1 MNRSSSTV
9 ALVLLFGFVLVFCF
23 PALAPAIAQQ
33 PPLMPQQN
41 AQTPAANA
49 STTSSSSSSPGP
61 TGFPPFPAAATANET
76 AATNATT
83 TTTLPPTTQ
92 QPTAANTN
100 ATGSLSTQGLIS
112 SFILSTGQPEPAA
125 ASANATGG
133 GNATNATAPAPVPA
147 ESLLPYI
154 LGGAWNMNANNGN
167 VTSFD
172 SNFTMVHTDGTEKHT
187 HEITNFVSNP
197 DNAPFQPN
205 TNETALVLGKSNIET
220 NGSPK
225 WNNVDT
231 TLILDKLS
239 TLSIIV
245 DSNATDNHF
254 KNQPIYGIV
263 TSPASQSNATTP
275 TG

>member
-1 MNRSSSTV
+1 
-9 ALVLLFGFVLVFCF
+9 
-23 PALAPAIAQQ
+23 
-33 PPLMPQQN
+33 
-41 AQTPAANA
+41 
-49 STTSSSSSSPGP
+49 
-61 TGFPPFPAAATANET
+61 
-76 AATNATT
+76 
-83 TTTLPPTTQ
+83 
-92 QPTAANTN
+92 
-100 ATGSLSTQGLIS
+100 
-112 SFILSTGQPEPAA
+112 LSTGQPAPPPAP
-125 ASANATGG
+125 ANATGG
-133 GNATNATAPAPVPA
+133 GNATNATAPAPAPAPA

-154 LGGAWNMNANNGN
+154 LGGDWSMNVNNGN

-187 HEITNFVSNP
+187 HEITNFVSSP
-197 DNAPFQPN
+197 DNAPFQPSN
-205 TNETALVLGKSNIET
+205 NETALVLGKSNIGT

-263 TSPASQSNATTP
+263 TSPGSSQANATTSI
-275 TG
+275 G

>member
-1 MNRSSSTV
+1 V
-9 ALVLLFGFVLVFCF
+9 
-23 PALAPAIAQQ
+23 
-33 PPLMPQQN
+33 
-41 AQTPAANA
+41 
-49 STTSSSSSSPGP
+49 PGP
-61 TGFPPFPAAATANET
+61 TGFPPFTTTATANET
-76 AATNATT
+76 ATTNATT
-83 TTTLPPTTQ
+83 TTTTPPPVQ
-92 QPTAANTN
+92 QPTTAATTN
-100 ATGSLSTQGLIS
+100 ATGTFSSQGLIS
-112 SFILSTGQPEPAA
+112 SFILSTGQPEPPAP
-125 ASANATGG
+125 ANATGG

-154 LGGAWNMNANNGN
+154 LGGDWSMNVNNGN
-167 VTSFD
+167 VTNFD

-187 HEITNFVSNP
+187 HEITSFVSNP

-205 TNETALVLGKSNIET
+205 NNETALVLGKSNIQT

-225 WNNVDT
+225 WNDVDT
-231 TLILDKLS
+231 TIILDKLS
-239 TLSIIV
+239 TVSIIV